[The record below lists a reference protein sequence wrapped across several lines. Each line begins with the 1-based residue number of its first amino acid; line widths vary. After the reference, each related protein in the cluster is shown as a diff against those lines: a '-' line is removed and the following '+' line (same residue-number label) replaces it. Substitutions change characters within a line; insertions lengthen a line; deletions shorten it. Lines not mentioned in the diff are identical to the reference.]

1 MAVTTPPTI
10 SALPTPPSTSD
21 PATFDTRAD
30 AFMAALPTHTTE
42 TNAASANVYANA
54 VDAASSAS
62 AAASSAGA
70 AANSAATAVS
80 AAGATLWISGTT
92 YTLGATVIS
101 PANVQAY
108 RRAIAGA
115 GTTDPSLDP
124 VNWVLASASSAGSN
138 IYLATNFGAL

>member
-62 AAASSAGA
+62 AAASSANA
-70 AANSAATAVS
+70 ASLSAATAVS
-80 AAGATLWISGTT
+80 AAGATI
-92 YTLGATVIS
+92 
-101 PANVQAY
+101 
-108 RRAIAGA
+108 
-115 GTTDPSLDP
+115 
-124 VNWVLASASSAGSN
+124 
-138 IYLATNFGAL
+138 